1 MLDTTQ
7 IQTIAQLIDNI
18 ELSSEKL
25 EKSFKNKKPEDF
37 KNSKEEIIKIKTEI
51 SKILDNLK

>member
-18 ELSSEKL
+18 DISIDSL

-37 KNSKEEIIKIKTEI
+37 RNSKQTILQSKNEI

>member
-1 MLDTTQ
+1 MLDNLQ

-18 ELSSEKL
+18 EISSERL
-25 EKSFKNKKPEDF
+25 EKSFKKKDAEDF
-37 KNSKEEIIKIKTEI
+37 KNSKQEILQFKNEI

>member
-18 ELSSEKL
+18 EISTTSL

-37 KNSKEEIIKIKTEI
+37 KNSKQTIIKSKDEI
-51 SKILDNLK
+51 SKIIDNLK